1 VLARGLAEKADPFT
15 KKRLLESQRGTM
27 PWRAAPGL
35 RELRALPGSPSLLRV
50 ALIGHGRQDMKKPK
64 PDAAAI
70 EVECDACGGTGYPPV
85 KEISP

>member
-1 VLARGLAEKADPFT
+1 
-15 KKRLLESQRGTM
+15 
-27 PWRAAPGL
+27 
-35 RELRALPGSPSLLRV
+35 
-50 ALIGHGRQDMKKPK
+50 MKKPK